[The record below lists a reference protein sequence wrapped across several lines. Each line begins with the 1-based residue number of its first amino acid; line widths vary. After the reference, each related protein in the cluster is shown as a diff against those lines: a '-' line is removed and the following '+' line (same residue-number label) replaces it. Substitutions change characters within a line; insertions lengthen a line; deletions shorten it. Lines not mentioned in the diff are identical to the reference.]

1 MSGQMARFERAKE
14 RDRIRCEVDA
24 SVNHRYSDDP
34 LAAQWALVAM
44 AHEGVLAI
52 CNLAETLEA
61 ANEELTDNLGLMG
74 ARAMGIRDAVRD
86 LDPGE

>member
-24 SVNHRYSDDP
+24 IVNPPGAYSDDP
-34 LAAQWALVAM
+34 LAAQWALVQLTAQ
-44 AHEGVLAI
+44 GVLAI

-61 ANEELTDNLGLMG
+61 ANGG
-74 ARAMGIRDAVRD
+74 P
-86 LDPGE
+86 DPAEVWGG